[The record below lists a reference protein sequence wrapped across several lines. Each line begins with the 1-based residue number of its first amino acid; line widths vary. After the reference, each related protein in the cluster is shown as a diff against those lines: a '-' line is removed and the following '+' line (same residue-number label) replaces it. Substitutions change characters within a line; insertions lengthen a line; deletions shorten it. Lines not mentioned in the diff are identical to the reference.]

1 MADSTREDGVYFQL
15 AHGGRVEV
23 DVAGES
29 TTDPTPEDGS
39 RARSYIEVSGLELS
53 PQRPLSSS
61 APCYHMHLEQHR
73 SCRRLTVGRATP
85 GIIWGLEAAPLA
97 WAGGPLGVVS
107 SSTPSPAS
115 RRVRSLL
122 DCT

>member
-53 PQRPLSSS
+53 PQRPLSCS

-73 SCRRLTVGRATP
+73 SCTVADARG
-85 GIIWGLEAAPLA
+85 
-97 WAGGPLGVVS
+97 
-107 SSTPSPAS
+107 
-115 RRVRSLL
+115 
-122 DCT
+122 